1 MSTLFA
7 ARSAVGSLLPP
18 PAKRRIVDALDG
30 IDFVKH
36 ITPNI
41 LNPVV
46 PVPEHAKGWL
56 KNLRELG
63 ITRVERPELLEV
75 ANVLDRDYLD
85 RLRPGSNLGG
95 SDFADSR
102 LFA

>member
-1 MSTLFA
+1 MSTLHT
-7 ARSAVGSLLPP
+7 ARRAVGALLPP

-56 KNLRELG
+56 KDLREVG
-63 ITRVERPELLEV
+63 IARVESPELVEV
-75 ANVLDRDYLD
+75 ANVLDGDYLA
-85 RLRPGSNLGG
+85 RLSPGASLSG
-95 SDFADSR
+95 SDFKD
-102 LFA
+102 